1 MIKAGDRVRH
11 YEILAP
17 LGKGGMGEVYLA
29 QDTVL
34 DRRVAI
40 KFLPESMQRDEK
52 ARVRLIREAKAAA
65 SLDHPFICKVYE
77 TGEIDGKAYI
87 VMEYVEGQDL
97 KEKLEKEEIP
107 PLRDSLQMV
116 LEIAESLEKAHEK
129 GIVHRDLKPS
139 NIMLTPQGH
148 VKVMDFG
155 LAKQIVPGGDESSIT
170 KTLTQASVTEKG
182 AIVGTLAYMSPE
194 QARGETID
202 ARSDIFS
209 LGIILYEL
217 ASGKHPFSKSSPI
230 ETLTS
235 ILRDATPPV
244 SVKPKIVNPL
254 LTPILRKAMV
264 KESGDRYQ
272 NIKDMIVDIRKL
284 QKQTAEGARF
294 VFRGWPVIG
303 GTGVIIVLLLTGIW
317 WFVLRGKVGT
327 SGAAPEPISVLITD
341 FQSQIDDP
349 VFDEALEQL
358 LGISLEGAP
367 FISIYDRAQSRS
379 IASQLDP
386 SSDGQLSAELAQLIS
401 TREGISVVV
410 DGSIEQSGD
419 GYEIKVWAID
429 PIKNEKIASASRKI
443 KTKAEVGKAVDTISA
458 RLRSKLGDTQIQS
471 TQVLAGETFTASS
484 LAAMNAFAKG
494 QEILFLGKREEAIQW
509 FEKAL
514 DNDPNLGRAYVSLG
528 TIYSNLQQH
537 DKAEEYYQM
546 AFARIDQMSEREKH
560 RTRGSYYIIKKN
572 YPKAI
577 EEFTA
582 LLEKFPADSVGYM
595 NLALAYFYAREM
607 AKAAEMG
614 RHAVELYPKDVTKR
628 FNLVWYLIGAADFE
642 TAEQEVHKV
651 IQLDPAY
658 KEAYVC
664 KALIEINQGRLDQ
677 AAETYRQLETNSAQ
691 GAASLA
697 TTGMADL
704 AAIEGR
710 ISDAITILLKGVKFD
725 LENGQPFIAA
735 DKYIALSQMYMLQ
748 GKKDLAV
755 EAAINALDTFRR
767 EEFMFSAAEI
777 YVQNSL
783 VDNARNLAA
792 ELSKK
797 VQPDHRV
804 YAKLIGG
811 ELSMARGDVPGA
823 IQIFLEAQAI
833 ADTWYGRYLLGRA
846 YIDAEY
852 FSEAYSEFEL
862 CLKRRGEAA
871 SVHFNDLPTYRYL
884 PPVYYY
890 LGRAQEG
897 LKSPAA
903 KDSYETFLL
912 LKEKGEANWMVDD
925 ARRRINYF

>member
-1 MIKAGDRVRH
+1 MPEAGDKIKH
-11 YEILAP
+11 YEIISP
-17 LGKGGMGEVYLA
+17 IGKGGMGEVYLA
-29 QDTVL
+29 QDSIL

-40 KFLPESMQRDEK
+40 KFLPESMQKDSG
-52 ARVRLIREAKAAA
+52 ARIRLLREAKAAA
-65 SLDHPFICKVYE
+65 SLDHPFICKIYE

-87 VMEYVEGQDL
+87 VMEYIEGKDL
-97 KEKLEKEEIP
+97 REKFDEGLL
-107 PLRDSLQMV
+107 PLRDALQMT
-116 LEIAESLEKAHEK
+116 LEIAEALEKAHEN
-129 GIVHRDLKPS
+129 GIIHRDLKPA
-139 NIMLTPQGH
+139 NIMHTAQGH

-155 LAKQIVPGGDESSIT
+155 LAKQILPGGDEESIT
-170 KTLTQASVTEKG
+170 KTLTQAPETERG

-194 QARGETID
+194 QARGEKID

-209 LGIILYEL
+209 LGIILYEM
-217 ASGKHPFSKSSPI
+217 ASGKHPFSKPSAI
-230 ETLTS
+230 ETLSS
-235 ILRDATPPV
+235 ILRDSTPAL
-244 SVKPKIVNPL
+244 SIKPKMVNPL
-254 LTPILRKAMV
+254 LTPILRRALA
-264 KESGDRYQ
+264 KETGNRYQ
-272 NIKDMIVDIRKL
+272 SIKELIVDIQKL
-284 QKQTAEGARF
+284 QQNIVGGPRF
-294 VFRGWPVIG
+294 IQRGLPLIAGTIVVIAM
-303 GTGVIIVLLLTGIW
+303 LLTGIW
-317 WFVLRGKVGT
+317 WFVLRGKVSST
-327 SGAAPEPISVLITD
+327 EVVQEPISVLITD

-358 LGISLEGAP
+358 IGISLEGAP
-367 FISIYDRAQSRS
+367 FISIFARAQARS
-379 IASQLDP
+379 LANQLDP
-386 SSDGQLSAELAQLIS
+386 SSDGQLSINLAQLIS

-410 DGSIEQSGD
+410 DGSIEKSGD
-419 GYEIKVWAID
+419 GYEIKVWALD
-429 PIKNEKIASASRKI
+429 PVKNEKIADASRKI
-443 KTKAEVGKAVDTISA
+443 KAKAEVGKAVDYISA
-458 RLRSKLGDTQIQS
+458 KLRSKLGDTQTKS
-471 TQVLAGETFTASS
+471 TQAFAGETYTASS

-577 EEFTA
+577 EEFKA
-582 LLEKFPADSVGYM
+582 LIEKFPADSVGYM

-607 AKAAEMG
+607 AMAAEVG
-614 RHAVELYPKDVTKR
+614 RHAVELYPKDVPKR
-628 FNLVWYLIGAADFE
+628 FNLVWYLIGAGDFE

-651 IQLDPAY
+651 IELDSDY

-664 KALIEINQGRLDQ
+664 KALIEINQGRMDQ
-677 AAETYRQLETNSAQ
+677 ATETYRRLEIHSAQ

-710 ISDAITILLKGVKFD
+710 ISDAIAILRKGVKFD

-735 DKYIALSQMYMLQ
+735 DKYIALAQMYMIQ
-748 GKKDLAV
+748 GNNKLAV
-755 EAAINALDTFRR
+755 EAANNALDTFRR

-777 YVQNSL
+777 YVQNGG
-783 VDNARNLAA
+783 VDNARNLAS

-797 VQPDHRV
+797 IQPDHRV

-811 ELSMARGDVPGA
+811 ELSMARGDLPGA

-833 ADTWYGRYLLGRA
+833 ADTWLCRYLLGRA
-846 YIDAEY
+846 YLEAGY

-862 CLKRRGEAA
+862 CLKRRGEAT

-903 KDSYETFLL
+903 ADSYETFLL
-912 LKEKGEANWMVDD
+912 IKEKGEVDWMVKD
-925 ARRRINYF
+925 ARRRLSFR